1 MICKGCRK
9 PLSFSYRVGED
20 RWCERCV
27 VEAGILTRAEVDL
40 IKSKRKPEWMPPE
53 NTQPC

>member
-20 RWCERCV
+20 HWCEHCV
-27 VEAGILTRAEVDL
+27 VETGILTRAEVDL